1 MTGELGS
8 MLEGVFDVEDEI
20 EEAFQRLKD
29 CDVILAAVG
38 ENQQDTGEG
47 GSKTNLRLST
57 NQEKLIWRLKDT
69 GKKIVTIVFS
79 GRPLELKP
87 VLEASDA
94 LLQAWFLG
102 TESGNSLADVLFGD
116 YNPSARL
123 SMSFPYSVG
132 QIPVYYNAYQTGRP
146 YDPLYPNVRYV
157 TRYLDCPNDPLFC
170 FGYGLSYSSFDYSN
184 FNVDAADQVV
194 ASIEVENTSDIAGK
208 ETVQL
213 YIHDVSASVV
223 RPVKELKAF
232 RQITLAA
239 HEKQVVS
246 FEITREMLMFYG
258 KDDQMVFEPGEFDI
272 MIGRSSGDHFT
283 QRIWIG

>member
-1 MTGELGS
+1 M
-8 MLEGVFDVEDEI
+8 
-20 EEAFQRLKD
+20 
-29 CDVILAAVG
+29 
-38 ENQQDTGEG
+38 
-47 GSKTNLRLST
+47 
-57 NQEKLIWRLKDT
+57 
-69 GKKIVTIVFS
+69 
-79 GRPLELKP
+79 
-87 VLEASDA
+87 
-94 LLQAWFLG
+94 LQAWFLG

-116 YNPSARL
+116 YNPSGRL

-184 FNVDAADQVV
+184 FKVDAADRVV

-223 RPVKELKAF
+223 RPVKELKGF

-246 FEITREMLMFYG
+246 FEITRDMLMFYG
-258 KDDQMVFEPGEFDI
+258 KDDQLLFEPGEFDI